1 MGKKPEKPEESDKD
15 EGNVDHE
22 DESTPNES
30 ESDITESN
38 SDINK
43 SESVKENSEENVEVS
58 EDIKEEKESKEE
70 KALDKKKEKK
80 KKGEKKP
87 SKDKPNKPKIPGV
100 HIWRALTILVPS
112 FFILLLSVYLLSPY
126 ATIKDIHV
134 EGTVQTT
141 AEDIRQA
148 AAIQDSEYMLS
159 LIFEK
164 AKYEERIKS
173 NDWVESAQMVY
184 QFPTKFTI
192 KVKEFDIVA
201 YYVSGESHY
210 PILSNGKLDSTAVS
224 LVTLPES
231 YMSVMFND
239 SDKIKTFISEL
250 STISSEIKSAIQKV
264 ELVSSKTT
272 SDLVRLTTTDSDEIL
287 VPLSEIGKKLP
298 YYSKIK
304 KKIKEP
310 TVVDMEAGVY
320 SYSVAD
326 KLIIEAE
333 EKAKKEAVEAE
344 IRQKEEEKKNLEEQ
358 KNKLEDEKKK
368 LEEKI
373 NQNQTTQRS
382 QRR

>member
-1 MGKKPEKPEESDKD
+1 M
-15 EGNVDHE
+15 
-22 DESTPNES
+22 
-30 ESDITESN
+30 
-38 SDINK
+38 
-43 SESVKENSEENVEVS
+43 
-58 EDIKEEKESKEE
+58 
-70 KALDKKKEKK
+70 
-80 KKGEKKP
+80 
-87 SKDKPNKPKIPGV
+87 
-100 HIWRALTILVPS
+100 
-112 FFILLLSVYLLSPY
+112 LSPY

-239 SDKIKTFISEL
+239 SDKIHTFISEL

-344 IRQKEEEKKNLEEQ
+344 IKQKEEEKKNLEEQ

>member
-58 EDIKEEKESKEE
+58 ENIKEEKESKEE
-70 KALDKKKEKK
+70 KPLDKKKEKK

-87 SKDKPNKPKIPGV
+87 SKDKPTKPKIPGV

-298 YYSKIK
+298 YYIKIK

-373 NQNQTTQRS
+373 NQNQTPQRS